1 MNGPLRKVAMA
12 VMFMVVALLA
22 NATYVQVIKADDL
35 RTDPRNSRVLIDEY
49 SRQRG
54 QIVASG
60 QALAVSVPT
69 DSRYKY
75 LREYPAPPSL
85 PMSPLAYAPVTGFY
99 SMQYGSTGLERA
111 EDSLLNGSDNL
122 LFGRRLFDLVSG
134 RNPRGGNVVTTI
146 DPVMQQVA
154 YDELTAKGYTG
165 SVVAI
170 EPSTGRILAMVS
182 TPSYDP
188 NLLSGHD
195 GAATSQAWDEL
206 NADPDKPMLNR
217 AISQTYPPGST
228 FKVVVTA
235 AALERGV
242 TPDTQFTAAPQI
254 TLPDTAT
261 TLENYGGAACGSAP
275 TVSLREAFA
284 RSCNTAFVEMGID
297 DGREALITQAE
308 KLGIGE
314 NLDIPLPVAA
324 STVGPIPDGAAL
336 GQSSIGQRDVALT
349 PLQNASI
356 AATIANGGVRMKPYL
371 VDRRQ
376 GPDLSV
382 LEETTPES
390 LGQAISPTVSS
401 TLTDLMIGAENNA
414 GGQGAIPG
422 VQIAS
427 KTGTAEHGSDP
438 RNTPPHTW
446 YIAFAPAQQPTIA
459 VAVIVED
466 GGDRALAAT
475 GGSVAAPIGR
485 AVISAGLQGG

>member
-1 MNGPLRKVAMA
+1 MNTPLRKVAMA

-54 QIVASG
+54 QISAAG
-60 QALAVSVPT
+60 QALAVSIPT

-75 LREYPAPPSL
+75 LRQYPATPAQ

-99 SMQYGSTGLERA
+99 SMQYGSTGLERS
-111 EDSLLNGSDNL
+111 EDELLNGSDNL

-134 RNPRGGNVVTTI
+134 RNPRGGNVVSTI
-146 DPVMQQVA
+146 DPAMQQVA
-154 YDELTAKGYTG
+154 YDELTSKGYTG

-170 EPSTGRILAMVS
+170 EPATGRILTMVS

-188 NLLSGHD
+188 NRLSGHD
-195 GAATSQAWDEL
+195 GAATSAAWDEL

-228 FKVVVTA
+228 FKVVTTA
-235 AALERGV
+235 AALDAGV
-242 TPDTQFTAAPQI
+242 TPDDQFTAAPNI
-254 TLPDTAT
+254 TLPDTTT
-261 TLENYGGAACGSAP
+261 TLENYGGAACGGAP
-275 TVSLREAFA
+275 TVTLREAFA

-297 DGREALITQAE
+297 TGREALIDQAE
-308 KLGIGE
+308 ALGVGE
-314 NLDIPLPVAA
+314 TMDIPLPVAE

-336 GQSSIGQRDVALT
+336 GQSTIGQRDVALT
-349 PLQNASI
+349 PLENAII
-356 AATIANGGVRMKPYL
+356 AATVANGGVRMKPYL
-371 VDRRQ
+371 VERLE
-376 GPDLSV
+376 GPDLAL
-382 LEETTPES
+382 LEETKPES
-390 LGQAISPTVSS
+390 LGQAIDPSVAA
-401 TLTDLMIGAENNA
+401 TLTDLMIGSEEWS

-438 RNTPPHTW
+438 RNTPPHTL
-446 YIAFAPAQQPTIA
+446 YIGFAPAQQPTVA
-459 VAVIVED
+459 VAVIVEN
-466 GGDRALAAT
+466 GGDRSLAAT

-485 AVISAGLQGG
+485 AVISAGIQGG

>member
-1 MNGPLRKVAMA
+1 MNTPLRKVAIA

-54 QIVASG
+54 QISAAG

-69 DSRYKY
+69 DGRYKF
-75 LREYPAPPSL
+75 LREYPAPPPA

-99 SMQYGSTGLERA
+99 SMQYGSTGLERS
-111 EDSLLNGSDNL
+111 EDALLNGSDNL
-122 LFGRRLFDLVSG
+122 LFSTRLFDLVSG

-170 EPSTGRILAMVS
+170 EPATGRILAMVS

-188 NLLSGHD
+188 NRLSGHD
-195 GAATSQAWDEL
+195 GAATSLAWDEL
-206 NADPDKPMLNR
+206 NSDPDKPMLNR

-228 FKVVVTA
+228 FKVVSTA
-235 AALERGV
+235 AALEAGM
-242 TPDTQFTAAPQI
+242 TPDTELTAAPQI

-261 TLENYGGAACGSAP
+261 TLENYGGSTCGDAP
-275 TVSLREAFA
+275 VVSLREAFA
-284 RSCNTAFVEMGID
+284 RSCNTAFVEMGIET
-297 DGREALITQAE
+297 GRDALVEQSEA
-308 KLGIGE
+308 LGIGDA
-314 NLDIPLPVAA
+314 LDIPLPVAA
-324 STVGPIPDGAAL
+324 STVGQIPDGAAL
-336 GQSSIGQRDVALT
+336 GQSVIGQRDVALT
-349 PLQNASI
+349 PLQNAMI
-356 AATIANGGVRMKPYL
+356 AATVANGGVLMQPHL
-371 VDRRQ
+371 VARLEA
-376 GPDLSV
+376 PDLAV
-382 LEETTPES
+382 LDETTPES
-390 LGQAISPTVSS
+390 LGQAISPSVAA
-401 TLTDLMIGAENNA
+401 TLTDLMVGAEDWS

-427 KTGTAEHGSDP
+427 KTGTAEHGADP

-446 YIAFAPAQQPTIA
+446 YIAFAPAQQPRVA

-485 AVISAGLQGG
+485 AVLSAGLQGG